1 MYIYIYTH
9 NHRPVDSCF
18 WKGTLASETA
28 LSKFFGDLEKI
39 FRLRSDLLPM
49 PHLGVLQLACGG
61 DSELPGTICTIWGP
75 GKARGFPKSLPLS
88 AVRLVAF
95 RSGRQIVCILAASA
109 ESNLTPVV
117 QI

>member
-1 MYIYIYTH
+1 
-9 NHRPVDSCF
+9 
-18 WKGTLASETA
+18 
-28 LSKFFGDLEKI
+28 
-39 FRLRSDLLPM
+39 M

-75 GKARGFPKSLPLS
+75 GKARGFPKSLALS
-88 AVRLVAF
+88 APLPMVRLVAF

-109 ESNLTPVV
+109 DSNLTPDV